1 MCNGFLNDFR
11 SVLFKQVYFINDV
24 YVVILPA
31 QQQDSIG
38 MIEAE
43 VLSDCNIVII
53 IQILRYLRN
62 FPVMKNQAADLAPFA
77 YNFVTNKPLPLALCM
92 FPYSSDYILT
102 SYEAP
107 AVSDSLESYSTH
119 FHEKSTAFQQCFR
132 CVFDSRYTQTMYSQ

>member
-62 FPVMKNQAADLAPFA
+62 FPVMKNQTADFTPLA
-77 YNFVTNKPLPLALCM
+77 YNYVTNKPLPFALCM
-92 FPYSSDYILT
+92 FPCSSDYILT
-102 SYEAP
+102 S
-107 AVSDSLESYSTH
+107 V
-119 FHEKSTAFQQCFR
+119 
-132 CVFDSRYTQTMYSQ
+132 